1 MIFIDMN
8 EGRANKIKE
17 VFKMIHGTRVP
28 MFRWINYRH
37 MEYWYNEETDEM
49 ECECG
54 ARITFDCQDE
64 DINYNTVLNAIYNLQ
79 DEVCTI
85 FKEKHNILLYD
96 DY

>member
-17 VFKMIHGTRVP
+17 VFKEIHGNLVP

-37 MEYWYNEETDEM
+37 MEYWYNEETDEI
-49 ECECG
+49 ECDCG
-54 ARITFDCQDE
+54 ISITFDCQDE
-64 DINYNTVLNAIYNLQ
+64 NINYDTVLNALYKLQ
-79 DEVCTI
+79 DKVWE
-85 FKEKHNILLYD
+85 FYKEKLNILLYD